1 MSVVVVL
8 DSKSLRRL
16 VYRSQN
22 PSFKFSNREK
32 KEEKKEFLISCKY
45 RITSSR

>member
-1 MSVVVVL
+1 MVVVL

-32 KEEKKEFLISCKY
+32 KKKKKKEFLMSHKY